1 MSSGARK
8 MLVAVVATQGPLS
21 EDGVVLVL
29 EEVFG
34 SVVSVGSALVV
45 ITTGSSNCTAVAG
58 GGSALVVWARTDVD
72 GVGVGVGVGGGAA
85 TTGILGAGEEA
96 AKLVPVLLPVSVPGA
111 SWVWASTSANS
122 GNVLGWSVP

>member
-1 MSSGARK
+1 MSSGACK

-29 EEVFG
+29 EGVFG

-45 ITTGSSNCTAVAG
+45 ITTGSSNCTAVAE
-58 GGSALVVWARTDVD
+58 GGSALVVWARTDV
-72 GVGVGVGVGGGAA
+72 GGVGVGGGAA

-111 SWVWASTSANS
+111 SWVWASMSANS

>member
-8 MLVAVVATQGPLS
+8 MLVAVVAIQGPLS

-29 EEVFG
+29 EGVFG

-45 ITTGSSNCTAVAG
+45 VTTGSSNCTAVAE

-72 GVGVGVGVGGGAA
+72 GVGVGVGGGAA